1 MFDLFRSRDKA
12 VRITLSVLL
21 GLVGLSMVTYLI
33 PTSGMDDTGVTTDTT
48 VVAKVGKEDLTAQ
61 DVNKAVRNMT
71 QARQLPPDLLS
82 IYVPQI
88 VQQMISDRALEYEAQ
103 RVGLRISSDEVDN
116 AILDSLPPDM
126 VK

>member
-33 PTSGMDDTGVTTDTT
+33 PTTGTDTGNPADRT
-48 VVAKVGKEDLTAQ
+48 VVASVGKDELTTQ
-61 DVNKAVRNMT
+61 QVSRIIQNMT
-71 QARQLPPDLLS
+71 RNRQLPSELLT

-88 VQQMISDRALEYEAQ
+88 VQQMITDRALAYEGN
-103 RVGLRISSDEVDN
+103 RLG
-116 AILDSLPPDM
+116 
-126 VK
+126 